1 MTFSYSAVWDDTVQM
16 LRRHGSLLL
25 AVAGVFLL
33 LPGLLVAYAFP
44 QPTATGNELISAMVR
59 YYQDHWLWLLL
70 SNIVSMIGTIAL
82 YLLLFD
88 RRGRTVGGAIA
99 GALPI
104 LPFYF
109 VMSMLS
115 GLAIG
120 LGLGLFLLPGLYLIG
135 RLATASAAMVAE
147 DRRSPLAALGRSWQL
162 TRKRGWAVAGLILI
176 VAAVG
181 YLLSFVVT
189 AVLGTVFVLLLGRDG
204 LGGLLNLI
212 LRGAVSAVF
221 ITVLIVLLAAIYRAL
236 RAAAEPAAP
245 VTGT

>member
-1 MTFSYSAVWDDTVQM
+1 MTFSYSAVWDDTMQL

-25 AVAGVFLL
+25 AVAGVFFL
-33 LPGLLVAYAFP
+33 LPGLLVAYVFP
-44 QPTATGNELISAMVR
+44 QPTSASGEDVVALMVT
-59 YYQDHWLWLLL
+59 YYQEHWVWLLL
-70 SNIVSMIGTIAL
+70 SSIASMIGTIAL

-88 RRGRTVGGAIA
+88 RQDRTVGGAIA
-99 GALPI
+99 AALPI

-109 VMSMLS
+109 LMSLLS

-120 LGLGLFLLPGLYLIG
+120 LGLSLFVLPGLYLLG
-135 RLATASAAMVAE
+135 RLAPASAVMVAE
-147 DRRSPLAALGRSWQL
+147 DKRSPFAALSGSWSL
-162 TRKRGWAVAGLILI
+162 TRKRGWKVAGLLLI
-176 VAAVG
+176 VVVVG
-181 YLLSFVVT
+181 YVLSFIVT
-189 AVLGTVFVLLLGRDG
+189 AVLGSVFLLALGRDG

-236 RAAAEPAAP
+236 RGTAEP